1 MLDNKL
7 SGEQNV
13 MTTYLTNNVSWHA
26 DFIATL
32 SGDESEIDLRTWV
45 TIHNASGKTYTDSK
59 VSLVSGQV
67 NRVSNVVVTGVQP
80 FQADRRMS
88 LAKAESSMGLPTR
101 QDFFEYHEY
110 DVNGRTTLRDNEQKQ
125 LKLMEALHI
134 DVEKSYVLRS
144 EALRHQMSDPVE
156 HKFDVVLKFENDT
169 QQPLPAGRIRVFK
182 ANSQGSPQLAGEDR
196 IGHVPVDDEVEIT
209 LGKAFDL
216 TAEKRQTEFRRV
228 GDRALEIGHRV
239 VVQNHKDEPVVV
251 HLHEKIHGDW
261 RVVKESHKGE
271 KTDSSTLAYT
281 LSLGK
286 SERQTVTY
294 SVRLRW

>member
-1 MLDNKL
+1 
-7 SGEQNV
+7 
-13 MTTYLTNNVSWHA
+13 
-26 DFIATL
+26 
-32 SGDESEIDLRTWV
+32 
-45 TIHNASGKTYTDSK
+45 
-59 VSLVSGQV
+59 
-67 NRVSNVVVTGVQP
+67 
-80 FQADRRMS
+80 
-88 LAKAESSMGLPTR
+88 MGLPTR